1 MSPAGLTSGED
12 KPHASE
18 LLTSGHDLPP
28 FCSGEPDLDDWLKR
42 RALKNQDSG
51 ASRTYVVT
59 AGRAVVGYYSLAA
72 GALSQESA
80 PGRVRRNMPDPIPV
94 MLVGRLAVDQAWQR
108 KGLGRALLRDA
119 ILRTIQAAD
128 IAGIRAMLIHAL
140 SQDAKT
146 FYESSGFY
154 ASAVDPM
161 TLMLTLQEAR
171 TMVEG

>member
-1 MSPAGLTSGED
+1 VSPAGLTSGEG
-12 KPHASE
+12 KLCAPE
-18 LLTSGHDLPP
+18 LLTFEHDMSS
-28 FCSGEPDLDDWLKR
+28 FCSREPDLDDWLKR

-94 MLVGRLAVDQAWQR
+94 MIVGRLAVDQAWQR
-108 KGLGRALLRDA
+108 KGLGRALLKDA

-128 IAGIRAMLIHAL
+128 IAGIRAILIHAL
-140 SQDAKT
+140 SQDAKA

-154 ASAVDPM
+154 ASAVRPM

-171 TMVEG
+171 TMVEE

>member
-1 MSPAGLTSGED
+1 MSS
-12 KPHASE
+12 
-18 LLTSGHDLPP
+18 

-51 ASRTYVVT
+51 ASRTYVIT
-59 AGRAVVGYYSLAA
+59 AGRVVVGYYSLAT

-94 MLVGRLAVDQAWQR
+94 MLVGRLAVDQAWHR

-140 SQDAKT
+140 SQDAKI
-146 FYESSGFY
+146 FYERCGFY

-171 TMVEG
+171 TMVEVPSLPAVRGMQGRKTVGF

>member
-1 MSPAGLTSGED
+1 MSS
-12 KPHASE
+12 
-18 LLTSGHDLPP
+18 
-28 FCSGEPDLDDWLKR
+28 FFSGEPDLDDWVKR

-59 AGRAVVGYYSLAA
+59 TGRAVVGYYSLAV

-80 PGRVRRNMPDPIPV
+80 FGRVRRNMPDPIPV
-94 MLVGRLAVDQAWQR
+94 MLVGRLAVDRAWQR

-128 IAGIRAMLIHAL
+128 IAGIRAILIHAL

-146 FYESSGFY
+146 FYERCGFY
-154 ASAVDPM
+154 GSAVDPM
-161 TLMLTLQEAR
+161 ILMLTLQEAR
-171 TMVEG
+171 TMVQV

>member
-1 MSPAGLTSGED
+1 MSPAGSTNGEGKLCAPEPLTSEHD
-12 KPHASE
+12 
-18 LLTSGHDLPP
+18 TSS
-28 FCSGEPDLDDWLKR
+28 FCSGETNLDDWLKR

-59 AGRAVVGYYSLAA
+59 AGRPVVGYYSLAA

-94 MLVGRLAVDQAWQR
+94 MVVGRLAVDQVWQG
-108 KGLGRALLRDA
+108 KGLGRALLKDA
-119 ILRTIQAAD
+119 ILRTTQAAD
-128 IAGIRAMLIHAL
+128 IAGIRAILIHAL

-146 FYESSGFY
+146 FYERCGFY

-171 TMVEG
+171 AMVE